1 MVMLLLSIALQI
13 ATLHCPLVP
22 PDCITQAGDDVLAA
36 AHITC
41 AAPPYGREDSPA
53 LPTALLPAGFLCQPT
68 KSLKKL
74 HKARYI

>member
-1 MVMLLLSIALQI
+1 MVMLLPSIALQI
-13 ATLHCPLVP
+13 HTLNCPLVL
-22 PDCITQAGDDVLAA
+22 DCITQAGDDVLAA